1 MIVTPYPNY
10 NPLHFSDESYIFTPC
25 SFGSHSF
32 DKLFYCNSLSTVRI
46 DKSQDFPGGPVVKT
60 ELPLQGAQVW
70 SMAGELRYQMPCGTA
85 KKKKNNSQGSSHTNY
100 HASKVC
106 IPPTPKISCKEE
118 IVDQRF

>member
-25 SFGSHSF
+25 SFVSHSF

-60 ELPLQGAQVW
+60 ELPLQGAQV
-70 SMAGELRYQMPCGTA
+70 
-85 KKKKNNSQGSSHTNY
+85 
-100 HASKVC
+100 
-106 IPPTPKISCKEE
+106 
-118 IVDQRF
+118 